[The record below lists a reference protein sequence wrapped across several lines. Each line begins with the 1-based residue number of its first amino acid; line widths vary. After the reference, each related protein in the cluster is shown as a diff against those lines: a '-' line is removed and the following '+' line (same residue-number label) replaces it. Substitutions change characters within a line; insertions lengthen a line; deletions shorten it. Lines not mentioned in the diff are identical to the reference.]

1 MTARLCLALALL
13 AVSSA
18 SAQRIFVLDPD
29 HTFGGY
35 IGGTVR
41 AGSLYHQSAILTG
54 GVTAIVVDRRLTVG
68 LEGTAL
74 ASDIVIHP
82 SPSSRASLR
91 MLYGG
96 VVIAYTVAGELPVH
110 PVLRATDGGG
120 GVRPVRQVFTYPPS
134 LMVLMVDMPV
144 DGPDDAFFV
153 AEPGLGIEATLGP
166 HVRVELSALYR
177 IVMGIATP
185 GLDNLGIGG
194 ATVALTAKVGL
205 W

>member
-1 MTARLCLALALL
+1 MNAPLCLALALL
-13 AVSSA
+13 AISSA

-41 AGSLYHQSAILTG
+41 VGSLYHQPAFLTG
-54 GVTAIVVDRRLTVG
+54 AVTAIVVDRRLVVG
-68 LEGTAL
+68 LEGVAL
-74 ASDIVIHP
+74 ASDVVIHP
-82 SPSSRASLR
+82 GPWSQASLR

-96 VVIAYTVAGELPVH
+96 VIVAYTVAAERPVH
-110 PVLRATDGGG
+110 AVLRTTIGGG
-120 GVRPVRQVFTYPPS
+120 GVRPLRQTFSRPIS

-144 DGPDDAFFV
+144 DGPDDAFFIV
-153 AEPGLGIEATLGP
+153 EPGLAVEANLSP
-166 HVRVELSALYR
+166 HVRVELGALYR

-194 ATVALTAKVGL
+194 ASVALTAKIGL